1 VKEFLQF
8 RLDAENQCLWREGE
22 RVTLTPKAFS
32 VLQYLVD
39 RAGRLVTQNELLEG
53 LWPDVFVQPE
63 VLKSHILEVRNTLGD
78 DARHPVFIETQPRRG
93 YRFIADVREQIPAHP
108 QAALSSDTR
117 GSRPTPEASIAVLP
131 FANMSGDKESDYF
144 GDGLAEE
151 IINALARISGLK
163 VISRTSAFA
172 FKGQNRDIRRIAEAL
187 GVANLL
193 EGGVR
198 KAGSSI
204 RITAQLIAAC
214 DGSYLWSGRYDREL
228 TASFAVQEEISEAIA
243 EALQAKLG
251 QPMRRTSGVR
261 PPVNPEAYQAY
272 LEGRY
277 FMYQVTP
284 TGMVRALDCYQRAI
298 RLDPNYAL
306 PHAAMAERAYYQA
319 LYLSGRPREIVPAA
333 LVSLGRALQ
342 LDPEAAEAHR
352 ARAVFAAFYEYNWS
366 AAGEYYTRAQAL
378 DPASARVRASSSLW
392 YLSTT
397 GRLEEAL
404 QEIRRAVN
412 LDPLNHAVRNTET
425 WVLTVMGKE
434 EAVDRARAALQLFPS
449 HWISSFI
456 GAHPFLAHGLHR
468 EAAAALENG
477 LEIVPHSPYLL
488 GVLALARACQGQTAA
503 AEKIRD
509 EMEQRAARELVP
521 FLPRAYANEACGDM
535 DRAYQLFHLAIEERE
550 PLVVPFLTYRRA
562 RLVAD
567 TRLRSLLQKMN
578 LL

>member
-8 RLDAENQCLWREGE
+8 RLDPENQCLWRDGE
-22 RVTLTPKAFS
+22 RVTLTPKSLS

-93 YRFIADVREQIPAHP
+93 YRFIAEVREQTPAQP
-108 QAALSSDTR
+108 QTPPSPDNE

-131 FANMSGDKESDYF
+131 FANMSGDRESDYF

-151 IINALARISGLK
+151 IINALARIPGLK

-172 FKGQNRDIRRIAEAL
+172 FKGQNRDIRQIAEAL

-228 TASFAVQEEISEAIA
+228 AASFAVQDEISQAIA

-251 QPMRRTSGVR
+251 QPMRRASGSR
-261 PPVNPEAYQAY
+261 PPTNPEAYQAY

-284 TGMVRALDCYQRAI
+284 AGMARALDCYQRAI
-298 RLDPNYAL
+298 RLDPDYAL
-306 PHAAMAERAYYQA
+306 PHAAMAERVYYQA

-333 LVSLGRALQ
+333 LASLGRALQ

-352 ARAVFAAFYEYNWS
+352 ARAVFAAFYEYNWN
-366 AAGEYYTRAQAL
+366 AAGEYYARAQAL
-378 DPASARVRASSSLW
+378 DPASARVRASSGVW
-392 YLSTT
+392 YLLTI
-397 GRLEEAL
+397 GRLDEAL
-404 QEIRRAVN
+404 REIRRAVN
-412 LDPLNHAVRNTET
+412 LDPLNHAVRNSET
-425 WVLTVMGKE
+425 WALTVMGKE
-434 EAVDRARAALQLFPS
+434 EAVDRARTALQLFPS
-449 HWISSFI
+449 RWISSFI
-456 GAHPFLAHGLHR
+456 GAHAFLAHGFDR
-468 EAAAALENG
+468 EAADALENG

-488 GVLALARACQGQTAA
+488 GVLALARARQGQTAA
-503 AEKIRD
+503 AETIRG
-509 EMEQRAARELVP
+509 ELEERAGREVVP
-521 FLPRAYANEACGDM
+521 FLPRAYANEACGDL

-550 PLVVPFLTYRRA
+550 PLVVPVLTYRRA
-562 RLVAD
+562 SLVAD
-567 TRLRSLLQKMN
+567 PRLPSLLHEIN